1 MKAKDEI
8 LLLPVREMG
17 LSASCVAYLQK
28 VNIDTLR
35 ELTNK
40 TESYIKKIKKL
51 EGKSFQEIEDKMLE
65 LGVSFRD
72 EDEVAFLYRYPHIV
86 KEIVSEKGKFWEHR
100 LFVEATI
107 INYEWLAGLRNSE
120 IHYFSSPQ
128 IKIDKIDEVAPFIT
142 SSVKEVQNFINEF
155 SDILNGKLQ
164 AAFGKPGE
172 PGDEKAI
179 IEAVQSL
186 MLTYKQ
192 MIRWKQNFEGV
203 IPAPEYKESISELIS
218 LIEQIYKKI
227 DEFYEKC
234 LIAKQTFDEYFTSNT
249 PTKKIRIDLNVDF
262 ELDTSKLDMVLEE
275 TYAKHIQDFYENRN
289 NAQTEYENTGA
300 GDLSYA
306 ISSAI
311 NSANYAIGCLN
322 QVQEALQNS
331 SNLGVIDMFSKGF
344 FPSLMKH
351 ASLEEAEQ
359 ALGIAED
366 AINGLNYDLALLME
380 YKSVKLNY
388 PKLTSVIEL
397 WLDSD
402 FLDCLSVMQINK
414 VSKNVY
420 RTSKR
425 IEDIRKEL
433 CKLL

>member
-1 MKAKDEI
+1 MVITHNMGALNAQRQFGITTKNKAKIAEKLSSGYKINRAADDAAGLAISEKMRRQ
-8 LLLPVREMG
+8 VRG
-17 LSASCVAYLQK
+17 LTQGVE
-28 VNIDTLR
+28 N
-35 ELTNK
+35 
-40 TESYIKKIKKL
+40 TEA
-51 EGKSFQEIEDKMLE
+51 
-65 LGVSFRD
+65 GVSMCQVAD
-72 EDEVAFLYRYPHIV
+72 GALAEVHDMLQR
-86 KEIVSEKGKFWEHR
+86 
-100 LFVEATI
+100 
-107 INYEWLAGLRNSE
+107 
-120 IHYFSSPQ
+120 
-128 IKIDKIDEVAPFIT
+128 
-142 SSVKEVQNFINEF
+142 INEL
-155 SDILNGKLQ
+155 SIQ
-164 AAFGKPGE
+164 AANGTNSYSDRQVIQEEINQLLTEIDRVGE
-172 PGDEKAI
+172 TTSFNEH
-179 IEAVQSL
+179 
-186 MLTYKQ
+186 
-192 MIRWKQNFEGV
+192 
-203 IPAPEYKESISELIS
+203 
-218 LIEQIYKKI
+218 KI
-227 DEFYEKC
+227 FKSQ
-234 LIAKQTFDEYFTSNT
+234 ATNT
-249 PTKKIRIDLNVDF
+249 T
-262 ELDTSKLDMVLEE
+262 
-275 TYAKHIQDFYENRN
+275 
-289 NAQTEYENTGA
+289 NTT
-300 GDLSYA
+300 
-306 ISSAI
+306 SSAI